1 MNKVLVV
8 AVHPDDETL
17 GCGGTLLKHKNNGD
31 EIYWLI
37 ITSPTLNHPYGFT
50 QEVID
55 KRICLVNQITE
66 KYKFHKVISLNYPT
80 QLLHTVDLRDM
91 IKKIDVVFNE
101 IKPNVVYAMFSNDVH
116 SDHRVAFEAIYSCT
130 KSFRNPFIEAIYM
143 METLSETEFAPA
155 LPCASFTPNVYVDI
169 TDYFDQKIEIMKLY
183 ETELMEEPYPRSL
196 SSIEALARYR
206 GSRAGVKYAEA
217 FMLLYEKL

>member
-1 MNKVLVV
+1 MNKVLVL

-55 KRICLVNQITE
+55 RRICLVNQITE

-91 IKKIDVVFNE
+91 IKKIDAVFNE
-101 IKPNVVYAMFSNDVH
+101 IKPNVV
-116 SDHRVAFEAIYSCT
+116 
-130 KSFRNPFIEAIYM
+130 
-143 METLSETEFAPA
+143 
-155 LPCASFTPNVYVDI
+155 
-169 TDYFDQKIEIMKLY
+169 
-183 ETELMEEPYPRSL
+183 
-196 SSIEALARYR
+196 
-206 GSRAGVKYAEA
+206 
-217 FMLLYEKL
+217 